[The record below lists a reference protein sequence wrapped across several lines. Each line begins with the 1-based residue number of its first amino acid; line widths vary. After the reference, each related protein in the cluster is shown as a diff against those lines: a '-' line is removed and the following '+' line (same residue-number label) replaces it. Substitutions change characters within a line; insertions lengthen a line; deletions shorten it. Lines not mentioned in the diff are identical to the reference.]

1 MYFIT
6 QGSGYSAAL
15 DFHKGKLDATIIDLN
30 GSPHFDG
37 MIPKAKTM
45 ECIPADAIA
54 LNFTNGAVQRPFGD
68 IGASPLGFSINAYAD
83 VNLRIAQEIKMKIP
97 ALYKQEPPT
106 PAVKI
111 GSSTWLEIK
120 PGVEY
125 AVRGYWDGEAFT
137 MFAITGR
144 WNRALAG
151 DVGPILSGAICTGFS
166 ILEPENPLKSQF
178 DALADYIR
186 DKKDRFRGPVY
197 ITVIDDGSH
206 LWYKDIYF
214 GFRFPEEY
222 ALARLSSVEITY
234 LGGNVAFG
242 KGYSLAMAVT
252 MYDKDPLRLDDVS
265 VAEARLDYVR
275 VDGRKVIPNAFKI
288 GYVVGKGKTFA
299 DAALE
304 AVEIARKVC
313 PNFGYRTDAGKR
325 AKEWYYHVRKRIK
338 G

>member
-15 DFHKGKLDATIIDLN
+15 DFQSKKLDATIIDLN
-30 GSPHFDG
+30 RTPNFDG
-37 MIPKAKTM
+37 MLPKATTI
-45 ECIPADAIA
+45 ECVPPDEIA
-54 LNFTNGAVQRPFGD
+54 LNFTNGVQQRIGD
-68 IGASPLGFSINAYAD
+68 IGVSPLGFSINAYSD

-97 ALYKQEPPT
+97 ALYKQEPHT

-111 GSSTWLEIK
+111 GASTWLEVK

-125 AVRGYWDGEAFT
+125 SVRGYWDGSAFA
-137 MFAITGR
+137 MFSLTGR

-151 DVGPILSGAICTGFS
+151 DVGPVLGGSICTGFS
-166 ILEPENPLKSQF
+166 ILEHENPLGAHF
-178 DALADYIR
+178 AALADYIR
-186 DKKDRFRGPVY
+186 DKHDRFRGPVY
-197 ITVIDDGSH
+197 ITVVDDGSH

-222 ALARLSSVEITY
+222 ALTRLSSPANTY
-234 LGGNVAFG
+234 LGGNAAFG

-252 MYDKDPLRLDDVS
+252 LYDKDKLDLSAVS
-265 VAEARLDYVR
+265 PEEARLDYIRAEGNTIV
-275 VDGRKVIPNAFKI
+275 PNAFKI

-299 DAALE
+299 DAAAE
-304 AVEIARKVC
+304 AVEIARKIC